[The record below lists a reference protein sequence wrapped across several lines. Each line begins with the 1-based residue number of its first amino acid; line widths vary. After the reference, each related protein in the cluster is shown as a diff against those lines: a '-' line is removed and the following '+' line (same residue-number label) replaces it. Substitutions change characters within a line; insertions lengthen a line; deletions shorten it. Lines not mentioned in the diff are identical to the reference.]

1 MRSEFPI
8 ADGLYCRLG
17 AQGSRS
23 GVAAG
28 ARRSRAGAQ
37 ARQVRGGGAEQ
48 SLAKPRPGVPDEV
61 STRDRSLPQC
71 AATGSTTDL
80 TADRV
85 FLLVQRALFGAGDV
99 AMIPR
104 SHKTFLMTN
113 DAVFRVQ
120 SARLTRG

>member
-1 MRSEFPI
+1 MDCTAGSALKGAGQASQRTRT
-8 ADGLYCRLG
+8 DRRLALG
-17 AQGSRS
+17 KCA
-23 GVAAG
+23 
-28 ARRSRAGAQ
+28 ARRRAVL
-37 ARQVRGGGAEQ
+37 RET
-48 SLAKPRPGVPDEV
+48 SPGRPDEV

-99 AMIPR
+99 AMILR

-120 SARLTRG
+120 SARLSRG